1 MEQCIICYVAKKDH
15 LSQISASSLE
25 NIQHFSQKWAEIGR
39 NTEIFKR
46 TSSLTLSETAV
57 HQYHRKCYQSL
68 CHHTHLRNAQKKHEE
83 HLQSTA
89 SRKKRSNT
97 TDGASTSKSRKLFD
111 HELCL
116 FCQQRDNTDIHNVT
130 TEDMGKKFLSIKVS
144 SRNDDIRARFAFI
157 HDQKDAF
164 AQNMKCHLNCL
175 RKETRHTKKE
185 GNTDGSDERDYI
197 AGAICDIEMIRV
209 LSNDGVDMNS
219 VHDSYISLR
228 NEHGVH
234 TIPGRNYKPDVKDI
248 LLENIPDIKFVKRG
262 GPKPEIALSQRTAD
276 KVLKEYCDE
285 AEVNKD
291 MNILCKAAAITR
303 KEIENTKD

>member
-1 MEQCIICYVAKKDH
+1 MYFFLYYRHPQCSWYIELPTDVHITVMEQCIICNKAKKDH
-15 LSQISASSLE
+15 VSQISASSLE

-46 TSSLTLSETAV
+46 TSSLTFSETAV

-68 CHHTHLRNAQKKHEE
+68 CHHPHLRDAQKKH
-83 HLQSTA
+83 LPSTA

-111 HELCL
+111 QELCV

-164 AQNMKCHLNCL
+164 AK
-175 RKETRHTKKE
+175 
-185 GNTDGSDERDYI
+185 
-197 AGAICDIEMIRV
+197 
-209 LSNDGVDMNS
+209 
-219 VHDSYISLR
+219 
-228 NEHGVH
+228 
-234 TIPGRNYKPDVKDI
+234 
-248 LLENIPDIKFVKRG
+248 
-262 GPKPEIALSQRTAD
+262 
-276 KVLKEYCDE
+276 
-285 AEVNKD
+285 
-291 MNILCKAAAITR
+291 
-303 KEIENTKD
+303 